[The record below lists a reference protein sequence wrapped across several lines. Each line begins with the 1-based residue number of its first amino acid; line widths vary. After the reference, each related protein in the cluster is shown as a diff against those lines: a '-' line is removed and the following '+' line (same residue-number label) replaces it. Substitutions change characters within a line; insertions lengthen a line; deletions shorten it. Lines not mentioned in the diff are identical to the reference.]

1 MAASGVICVLCIL
14 SAGLPGSESTIDQC
28 RVTDVVR
35 YCGNGDFICKV
46 DDVPRL
52 EGVQV
57 RVQTRGLL
65 PAEDPAKVKELD
77 QVMAADLSNAGRIIL
92 KHVRMRNYFRVEADV
107 EVDGRS
113 LAETLVSKGVAQRG
127 GPAKPAIDVAVP
139 QPVTVSAPL
148 TTKERALLHL
158 KVPQT
163 VRPVMPGAPRAD
175 AAMALRGTTDVSQ
188 IREETTFEEALEII
202 RHAVAPPLPM
212 VVMWKDIEDNAFI
225 EKTTPVGIEGLGNT
239 TLGQALKLVLLSV
252 SSRGEGLE
260 YVVEEGIVTIASK
273 AMGLGDRRYTR
284 AYDAGELLATP
295 AGLSGM
301 MGMYGGGGGG
311 GGYGGGYGGM
321 GGFGNMGL
329 GGMGNMGSMG
339 NFGGNSF
346 GSNPRPGG
354 GGR

>member
-65 PAEDPAKVKELD
+65 PAEDPAKVKDLD
-77 QVMAADLSNAGRIIL
+77 EVMAADLSNASRIIL

-113 LAETLVSKGVAQRG
+113 LAETLVSKGVAQREA
-127 GPAKPAIDVAVP
+127 PKEPVVDVAVP
-139 QPVTVSAPL
+139 QPITVSAPL
-148 TTKERALLHL
+148 TAKERQLLHL

-163 VRPVMPGAPRAD
+163 VRPLDGLRPDMT
-175 AAMALRGTTDVSQ
+175 MALRGTTDVSQ

-212 VVMWKDIEDNAFI
+212 VVMWKDIEENAFI

-260 YVVEEGIVTIASK
+260 YVVEEGTITIASE

-284 AYDAGELLATP
+284 AYDAGEVLATP

-329 GGMGNMGSMG
+329 GGMGNMG

-346 GSNPRPGG
+346 GSNRRPGG